1 VRWTLYD
8 ATTGRRVPN
17 GTAGWQ
23 TIHAPAFPDGNWV
36 VEARETDVNV
46 GFAWVPY
53 VAPGTYFVE
62 IELLNDDGIHL
73 DLERTDTFDVAP
85 NELPAL

>member
-1 VRWTLYD
+1 
-8 ATTGRRVPN
+8 
-17 GTAGWQ
+17 
-23 TIHAPAFPDGNWV
+23 